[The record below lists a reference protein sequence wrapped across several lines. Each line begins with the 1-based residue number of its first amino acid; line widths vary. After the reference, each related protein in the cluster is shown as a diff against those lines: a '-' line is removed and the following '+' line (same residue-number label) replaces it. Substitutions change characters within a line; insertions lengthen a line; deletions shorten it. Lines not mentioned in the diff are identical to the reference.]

1 MVLAHL
7 FEPRADSEAEI
18 ASRPDAWTPGA
29 GFARKTTAGETVSP
43 GKAMTLSVWYAC
55 IRNIAEDIA
64 KLPIDVFKRLPNGG
78 EEKQPD
84 HRIAKLLQQEPNEE
98 MTTSVFRELMTG
110 WAVGWGNAFAEI
122 ERGQDGQIVA
132 LWPIHPSR
140 CYLHRV
146 DGVIVL
152 DVYLDDSTSGQ
163 RTARLFSNEF
173 LHLRG
178 FGDDPLCGLSLIRL
192 ACESL
197 GITLAAQSYGAAFF
211 GNGAMPSLLLIHP
224 GKLEES
230 ERTKLRESWRKRHG
244 GPRNSGGVAVMT
256 GDIKVETLS
265 VPPEE
270 AQFLETRGF
279 QIAEIVRWFRMPP
292 HLVQDLSKS
301 TNNNIEHQ
309 GIEYANVTLSPWTNR
324 WEQVL
329 EWKLL
334 DRQERG
340 KFDIRLDIN
349 SLMLGDSKTRAEY
362 HGTLVNRGLETPNQ
376 GRLALGMN
384 PSTDEGADQL
394 WMQGA
399 MSPMSRLAKEPAAPV
414 APPMEKPLPTEERKE
429 EAAGWIIQ
437 RDATGAISAVVERV

>member
-7 FEPRADSEAEI
+7 FEPCADSETEI
-18 ASRPDAWTPGA
+18 ASRSEAWTPGA
-29 GFARKTTAGETVSP
+29 GFARKTTAGETVSA
-43 GKAMTLSVWYAC
+43 GKAMTLSIWYAC

-84 HRIAKLLQQEPNEE
+84 HPIARLLQQEPNDE
-98 MTTSVFRELMTG
+98 MTISVLLELMTG
-110 WAVGWGNAFAEI
+110 WAVGWGNAYAEI
-122 ERGQDGQIVA
+122 ERGGDGGIVA

-146 DGVIVL
+146 DGMIVL
-152 DVYLDDSTSGQ
+152 DVYADQTSAPGQ
-163 RTARLFSNEF
+163 KAARLFAGEF
-173 LHLRG
+173 IHLRG
-178 FGDDPLCGLSLIRL
+178 FGDDPLAGLSIIRL

-224 GKLEES
+224 GKLEEP
-230 ERTKLRESWRKRHG
+230 ERAKLRESWRKRHG

-279 QIAEIVRWFRMPP
+279 QISEISRWFRMPP

-309 GIEYANVTLSPWTNR
+309 GIEYVNITLSPWINR

-329 EWKLL
+329 EWRCL
-334 DRQERG
+334 DPRERG
-340 KFDIRLDIN
+340 KLDIRIN
-349 SLMLGDSKTRAEY
+349 ANGLMLGDSKTRAEY

-384 PSTDEGADQL
+384 PSDDDGADKL

-399 MSPMSRLAKEPAAPV
+399 MAPMERLAKAPV
-414 APPMEKPLPTEERKE
+414 QPMKPAPADDNGDEPTDPEQKKEK
-429 EAAGWIIQ
+429 
-437 RDATGAISAVVERV
+437 V